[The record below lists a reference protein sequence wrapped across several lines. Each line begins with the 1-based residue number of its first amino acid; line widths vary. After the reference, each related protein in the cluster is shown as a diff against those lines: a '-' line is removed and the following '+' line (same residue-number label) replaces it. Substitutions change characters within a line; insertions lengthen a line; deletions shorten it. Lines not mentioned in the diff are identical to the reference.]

1 MLMGTPEG
9 FADDVGGFFSPH
21 KGRRVRIPLGKVALD
36 VADEGAYR
44 IERTPADRLAG
55 QNAEPCFD
63 HVQPRGSGR
72 GEVKMHPGM
81 RSQPPLHGRRGVG
94 GGVVE
99 NDVQLRPR

>member
-36 VADEGAYR
+36 VADEGAHR

-55 QNAEPCFD
+55 QNAEPCFVRKAKKSAPVCRAR
-63 HVQPRGSGR
+63 HSPRTL
-72 GEVKMHPGM
+72 
-81 RSQPPLHGRRGVG
+81 PLATSRAAYKLVRPLRR
-94 GGVVE
+94 
-99 NDVQLRPR
+99 